1 MYANTIKFQESL
13 SLGDVPDYIS
23 LGDVPDDRPLG
34 DVPDENLGV
43 NYAINHKKLLSN
55 PTNRSSF

>member
-1 MYANTIKFQESL
+1 MHTDTIKFQES
-13 SLGDVPDYIS
+13 IS
-23 LGDVPDDRPLG
+23 LGDVPDERSLG
-34 DVPDENLGV
+34 SVPDENLGV

>member
-43 NYAINHKKLLSN
+43 NYAINHKQIQCC
-55 PTNRSSF
+55 TIY

>member
-23 LGDVPDDRPLG
+23 LGDVPD
-34 DVPDENLGV
+34 ENLGV
-43 NYAINHKKLLSN
+43 NYAINHKQIQCC
-55 PTNRSSF
+55 TIY

>member
-1 MYANTIKFQESL
+1 MYANTIKFQES
-13 SLGDVPDYIS
+13 IS
-23 LGDVPDDRPLG
+23 LGDVPNERSLG
-34 DVPDENLGV
+34 SVPDENLGV